1 MSEPEAGTLSRLVIT
16 CGGTGG
22 HFYPGLSIALAAK
35 RRGVEVLLLLSGV
48 NSETQGKL
56 AADAGVE
63 CVTLPQ
69 MPHPGSPVKAWR
81 FIRGAIGGW
90 RKSAACFRAFRPQA
104 VLGMGSFA
112 MTPVLMAAKGNRIP
126 IFLHDGNTVIG
137 KANRIFS
144 RYARAVG
151 CAYPPVNP
159 ERLHSSWKLVGMP
172 VRQSLRNRADITKT
186 QAVAALNENFGS
198 DFVPDAPTLLVIGG
212 SQGAASFNV
221 TLPEVF
227 KAYPEH
233 LQVMHLSGKG
243 KREDAAAAYRGFTGK
258 LLLLE
263 SSEHIEWFLGAAD
276 LVFARSGGSTLAEL
290 TLFGK
295 PAVLI
300 PYPYAAE
307 DHQRHNAEWFVGIG
321 GGRMIASS
329 DFSFDSA
336 RPMLDIPWE
345 SWRDCAEA
353 SRRAARPDA
362 AEKMLD
368 LIENLIQ

>member
-1 MSEPEAGTLSRLVIT
+1 MPEKDKLSRVVIT

-22 HFYPGLSIALAAK
+22 HFYPGLSIALAAVQ
-35 RRGVEVLLLLSGV
+35 RGCRVLLLLSGV
-48 NSETQGKL
+48 NSEAQSRI
-56 AADAGVE
+56 AAAAGIDSV
-63 CVTLPQ
+63 VLPQ

-81 FIRGAIGGW
+81 FVKGAAGGW
-90 RKSAACFRAFRPQA
+90 SKAAECFREFRPQA

-112 MTPVLMAAKGNRIP
+112 MTPVLLAAKKRRIP

-144 RYARAVG
+144 RFARVVG
-151 CAYPPVNP
+151 CAYPPKNAG
-159 ERLHSSWKLVGMP
+159 RIHSPWQLVGMP
-172 VRQSLRNRADITKT
+172 VRQTLRCAADITKE
-186 QAVAALNENFGS
+186 QAVEALNLNFGA
-198 DFVPDAPTLLVIGG
+198 DFDPTLPTLLVIGG
-212 SQGAASFNV
+212 SQGAASFNAK
-221 TLPEVF
+221 LPEVF
-227 KAYPEH
+227 KAYDGK

-243 KREDAAAAYRGFTGK
+243 KREETEGAYQGFAGK

-263 SSEHIEWFLGAAD
+263 SNEHIEWFLGAAD

-307 DHQRHNAEWFVGIG
+307 DHQRYNAEWFVGIG
-321 GGRMIASS
+321 GGKMIANS
-329 DFSFDSA
+329 DLSFQTA
-336 RPMLDIPWE
+336 YAMLAIPWNE
-345 SWRDCAEA
+345 WRNCAAA
-353 SRRAARPDA
+353 SRHAARPDA

>member
-1 MSEPEAGTLSRLVIT
+1 MSGLESRKLSRLVIT

-22 HFYPGLSIALAAK
+22 HFYPGLSIALAAQQ
-35 RRGVEVLLLLSGV
+35 RGTEVLLLLSGV
-48 NSETQGKL
+48 NSEAQSKL
-56 AADAGVE
+56 AAAAGVNSL
-63 CVTLPQ
+63 VLPQ

-90 RKSAACFRAFRPQA
+90 RKSAACFRTFRPQA

-112 MTPVLMAAKGNRIP
+112 MTPVLMAAKKRRIP

-137 KANRIFS
+137 KANRMFS
-144 RYARAVG
+144 RYAKVVG

-159 ERLHSSWKLVGMP
+159 EKLRSPWELVGMP
-172 VRQSLRNRADITKT
+172 VRQSLRQRANITKAR
-186 QAVAALNENFGS
+186 AVAELNDNFGS
-198 DFVPDAPTLLVIGG
+198 DFSADAPTLLVIGG
-212 SQGAASFNV
+212 SQGAASFNA

-227 KAYPEH
+227 KAYPGQ
-233 LQVMHLSGKG
+233 LQIMHLSGKG
-243 KREDAAAAYRGFTGK
+243 KREDTAAAYRGFTGK

-307 DHQRHNAEWFVGIG
+307 DHQRYNAEWFVGIG

-329 DFSFDSA
+329 EFSFDSA
-336 RPMLDIPWE
+336 WPMLEVPWE
-345 SWRDCAEA
+345 KWRSCAEA
-353 SRRAARPDA
+353 SLRAARPDA

>member
-1 MSEPEAGTLSRLVIT
+1 MSGSEQKKLTKLVIT

-22 HFYPGLSIALAAK
+22 HFYPGLSIALQAQ
-35 RRGVEVLLLLSGV
+35 RQGVAVLLLLSGV
-48 NSETQGKL
+48 NSEAQSRL
-56 AADAGVE
+56 AAAAGIDAV
-63 CVTLPQ
+63 VLPQ
-69 MPHPGSPVKAWR
+69 MPSPGNPVKAWR
-81 FIRGAIGGW
+81 FLRGAIGGL
-90 RKSAACFRAFRPQA
+90 RRAGASFRDFCPQA

-112 MTPVLMAAKGNRIP
+112 MTPVLWAAKKRGIP
-126 IFLHDGNTVIG
+126 IFLHDGNTVVG

-144 RYARAVG
+144 RFARVVG

-159 ERLHSSWKLVGMP
+159 GKIRSPWQLVGMP
-172 VRQSLRNRADITKT
+172 VRQSLRQMAAITKS
-186 QAVAALNENFGS
+186 QAVAELNSNFGTNFDTES
-198 DFVPDAPTLLVIGG
+198 PTLLVIGG
-212 SQGAASFNV
+212 SQGAASFNT

-227 KAYPEH
+227 KAQPRK
-233 LQVMHLSGKG
+233 LQIMHLSGKG
-243 KREDAAAAYRGFTGK
+243 KREDTEVAYRGFGGK

-307 DHQRHNAEWFVGIG
+307 DHQRRNAEWFVGIG

-329 DFSFDSA
+329 EFSFDSA
-336 RPMLDIPWE
+336 SRMLDIPWE
-345 SWRDCAEA
+345 EWRRCAEA

-362 AEKMLD
+362 AEKMLE
-368 LIENLIQ
+368 LIEKLIQ

>member
-1 MSEPEAGTLSRLVIT
+1 MGVNEQKKLSRLVIT

-22 HFYPGLSIALAAK
+22 HFYPGLSIALQAQ
-35 RRGVEVLLLLSGV
+35 RQGVEVLLLLSGV
-48 NSETQGKL
+48 NSEPQSKL
-56 AADAGVE
+56 AAAAGIDAV
-63 CVTLPQ
+63 VLPQ
-69 MPHPGSPVKAWR
+69 MPHPGSPLKAWR
-81 FIRGAIGGW
+81 FLKGAIGGL
-90 RKSAACFRAFRPQA
+90 RRAGDTFREIRPQA

-112 MTPVLMAAKGNRIP
+112 MTPVLWAAKRRGIP

-137 KANRIFS
+137 KANRMFS
-144 RYARAVG
+144 RFARVVG

-159 ERLHSSWKLVGMP
+159 ELIRSPWQLVGMP
-172 VRQSLRNRADITKT
+172 VRQSLRQAAAITKS
-186 QAVAALNENFGS
+186 QAVAELNSNFGA
-198 DFVPDAPTLLVIGG
+198 DFDPETPTLLVIGG
-212 SQGAASFNV
+212 SQGAASFNAV
-221 TLPEVF
+221 LPEVF
-227 KAYPEH
+227 KAQRQK

-243 KREDAAAAYRGFTGK
+243 KREDAEAAYRGFGGR

-307 DHQRHNAEWFVGIG
+307 DHQRRNAEWFVGIG
-321 GGRMIASS
+321 GGKMIVNA
-329 DFSFDSA
+329 DFSPVTA
-336 RPMLDIPWE
+336 GRMLEIPWE
-345 SWRDCAEA
+345 EWRRCADA

-362 AEKMLD
+362 AEKMLE
-368 LIENLIQ
+368 LIEKLIQ

>member
-1 MSEPEAGTLSRLVIT
+1 MAEVETGKLSRLVIT

-22 HFYPGLSIALAAK
+22 HFYPGLSIALAAM
-35 RRGVEVLLLLSGV
+35 RRGTEVLLLLSGV
-48 NSETQGKL
+48 NSEAQSKL
-56 AADAGVE
+56 ADDAGVDSL
-63 CVTLPQ
+63 VLPQ

-90 RKSAACFRAFRPQA
+90 RRSAACFRTFRPQA

-112 MTPVLMAAKGNRIP
+112 MTPVLMAAKRRRIP
-126 IFLHDGNTVIG
+126 IFLHDGNTVVG
-137 KANRIFS
+137 KANRMFS
-144 RYARAVG
+144 RYARVVG

-159 ERLHSSWKLVGMP
+159 EQLRSPWELVGMP
-172 VRQSLRNRADITKT
+172 VRQSLRERAGISKRE
-186 QAVAALNENFGS
+186 AVAALNSAFGS
-198 DFVPDAPTLLVIGG
+198 NFDVETPTLLVIGG
-212 SQGAASFNV
+212 SQGAASFNS

-227 KAYPEH
+227 KSCPGQ

-243 KREDAAAAYRGFTGK
+243 KREDTAAAYRGFGGK

-263 SSEHIEWFLGAAD
+263 SNEHIEWFLGAAD

-295 PAVLI
+295 PAVVI

-307 DHQRHNAEWFVGIG
+307 NHQHHNAEWFVGIG

-329 DFSFDSA
+329 EFSFASA
-336 RPMLDIPWE
+336 KAMLDIPWE
-345 SWRDCAEA
+345 EWRRCAEA